1 MPIGAQNPI
10 LLAVQQVFPNR
21 APHEHR
27 IVRDNI
33 EAAYS
38 QPPRHYHTVKHL
50 NEMLEHMSRHVVLNK
65 QAFLAALLFHDVVYE
80 PHRSAPGYV
89 GLSNEQE
96 SALLCKQIL
105 HIGGVDEA
113 TMARAKELILM
124 TETHKAPDDDE
135 EALLFMDIDM
145 AIVGAPER
153 RYREYA
159 GQNAREYLSAF
170 TPEQYLMGRTAF
182 LTRVQESKTPVF
194 KTKHFASR
202 EKQADE
208 NIAWELKHLVEIVA
222 AAAMTNHVAEYKYD
236 WT

>member
-21 APHEHR
+21 APYEHR
-27 IVRDNI
+27 MVQENIV
-33 EAAYS
+33 AAYS
-38 QPPRHYHTVKHL
+38 QPHRHYHTVKHL
-50 NEMLEHMSRHVVLNK
+50 NEMLELTGKHVVLNK

-80 PHRSAPGYV
+80 PQRSAPGYV

-105 HIGGVDEA
+105 QIGGVGAA
-113 TMARAKELILM
+113 TIERAQELILM
-124 TETHKAPDDDE
+124 TETHKAPEGDE

-170 TPEQYLMGRTAF
+170 TPEQYLMGRSAF
-182 LTRVQESKTPVF
+182 LTHAQDGKTPIF
-194 KTKHFASR
+194 KTKHFTER
-202 EKQADE
+202 EQQADA
-208 NIAWELKHLVEIVA
+208 NIAWELKHLVEITA
-222 AAAMTNHVAEYKYD
+222 AAAMTNHVANYKYD
-236 WT
+236 WQ